1 MPKHVFKLVNL
12 IMSKT
17 IIVSNRLPISL
28 RHRNGKFEFKPSAG
42 GLATGL
48 GSIYKAGENI
58 WIGWPGNTVEDPEQ
72 RAEII
77 LELHELKMAPV
88 FLTKEDVEEFYEGF
102 SNETLWP
109 AFHYFTQYM
118 VYNPDHWKAYVRVN
132 EKFCEAI
139 LKKAGPEDT
148 IWIHDYQLLLLPKML
163 REKLPNA
170 TIAFFQHIP
179 FPSYEIIRM
188 IPWRKQLLEGIV
200 GADLIGFHTY
210 DDMRHFLSAVGRITG
225 LSSESGYI
233 QAENRIINV
242 DSFPMGIDYDK
253 FANQAKSRKTQ
264 RIVGEF
270 RKQVEGQKLIIT
282 IDRLDYSKGI
292 PQRIQAFGQL
302 LQQHKE
308 LHGKVSMIMIVV
320 PSRDKVQSYKK
331 LKKEIDLLVGR
342 INSEYATLN
351 WKPVHY
357 FYRSFPFEELSA
369 FYNISDIALVTPL
382 RDGMNLVCKEFVA
395 SKTDQSGVLIL
406 SEMAGASKELQDAVL
421 VNPNDRQGVV
431 DAIYRALTMKLPEQ
445 KARMESMQ
453 ESLKKYDVFQW
464 VKVFMDRLEHVKSK
478 QAELTSKDVDAAVM
492 TEIATA
498 FKKASNPIL
507 FLDYDGTLTGFVTNP
522 QHAVPDAELKGIVK
536 DLSGLAQVVIISGRD
551 KDTLGKW
558 FKDQSIDMVAEHGV
572 WVKRKDENGN
582 WKLYAEIED
591 GWKDD
596 IRQIMEYYVLRTP
609 GAFIEEKHH
618 SLVWHFRKVESGL
631 GDLRMRELFSHLKY
645 MARGHNLQVLEG
657 NMVLEIKRPDINKGR
672 AATALM
678 KNQEYDFVL
687 AVGDDWTD
695 EDTFKAM
702 PKNAYSIRVGY
713 AYTQANYNI
722 KSVKQV
728 RQLLSKL
735 SS

>member
-1 MPKHVFKLVNL
+1 
-12 IMSKT
+12 MSKT

-28 RHRNGKFEFKPSAG
+28 RHRKGKFEFKPSAG

-48 GSIYKAGENI
+48 GSIYKEGENI

-72 RAEII
+72 RAEIM

-118 VYNPDHWKAYVRVN
+118 VYNPAHWEAYVRVN

-148 IWIHDYQLLLLPKML
+148 IWVHDYQLLLLPKML

-188 IPWRKQLLEGIV
+188 IPWRRQLLEGMV

-264 RIVGEF
+264 GIVREF
-270 RKQVEGQKLIIT
+270 RKQVEDQKLIIT

-292 PQRIQAFGQL
+292 PQRIQAFAQL
-302 LQQHKE
+302 LKEHKE
-308 LHGKVSMIMIVV
+308 LHGKVAMIMIVV
-320 PSRDKVQSYKK
+320 PSRDKVQSYKE
-331 LKKEIDLLVGR
+331 LKQEIDLLVGR
-342 INSEYATLN
+342 INSEYSTLT
-351 WKPVHY
+351 WVPVHY

-369 FYNISDIALVTPL
+369 FYSMSDIALVTPL

-395 SKTDQSGVLIL
+395 SKTDQTGVLIL

-421 VNPNDRQGVV
+421 VNPNDQQSVI
-431 DAIYRALTMKLPEQ
+431 DAIYNSLSMKPAEQ
-445 KARMESMQ
+445 KARMVSMQ

-464 VKVFMDRLEHVKSK
+464 VKVFMDRLGHVKRK
-478 QAELTSKDVDAAVM
+478 QEELISKDVD
-492 TEIATA
+492 TKIISEIESA
-498 FKKASNPIL
+498 FKKAKKPIL

-522 QHAVPDAELKGIVK
+522 QDAVPDAELKGIIK
-536 DLSGLAQVVIISGRD
+536 NLSPIAQVVIISGRD
-551 KDTLGKW
+551 KDTLGAW
-558 FKDQSIDMVAEHGV
+558 FKDQKVDLIAEHGV
-572 WVKRKDENGN
+572 WVKRKNETGDWN
-582 WKLYAEIED
+582 LYAEIED
-591 GWKDD
+591 GWKED

-618 SLVWHFRKVESGL
+618 SLVWHYRKVESGL

-672 AATALM
+672 AATAIM
-678 KNQEYDFVL
+678 KDQEYDFIL

-702 PKNAYSIRVGY
+702 PKSAYSIRVGY

-728 RQLLSKL
+728 RQLLTKL

>member
-1 MPKHVFKLVNL
+1 
-12 IMSKT
+12 MSKT

-28 RHRNGKFEFKPSAG
+28 RHRNGRFEFKPSAG

-48 GSIYKAGENI
+48 GSIYKEGENI
-58 WIGWPGNTVEDPEQ
+58 WIGWPGNTVDDPEQ

-88 FLTKEDVEEFYEGF
+88 FLSKEDVEEFYEGF

-118 VYNPDHWKAYVRVN
+118 VYNPEHWEAYVRVN
-132 EKFCEAI
+132 QKFCDAI
-139 LKKAGPEDT
+139 LKKAGPDDT
-148 IWIHDYQLLLLPKML
+148 IWVHDYQLLLLPQML
-163 REKLPNA
+163 REVLPNA

-188 IPWRKQLLEGIV
+188 IPWRKELLEGV
-200 GADLIGFHTY
+200 CGADLIGFHTY

-253 FANQAKSRKTQ
+253 FAKQAKSKRTLRFVK
-264 RIVGEF
+264 EF
-270 RKQVEGQKLIIT
+270 GKQVEDQKLLLT

-292 PQRIQAFGQL
+292 PQRIQAFNQL
-302 LQQHKE
+302 LEQHPE
-308 LHGKVSMIMIVV
+308 LHSKVSMIMIVV
-320 PSRDKVQSYKK
+320 PSRDKVQSYKE
-331 LKKEIDLLVGR
+331 LKEEIDLLVGR
-342 INSEYATLN
+342 INSEHSTLN
-351 WKPVHY
+351 WVPVHY

-369 FYNISDIALVTPL
+369 FYNMSDIALVTPL

-395 SKTDQSGVLIL
+395 SQTDQTGVLIL
-406 SEMAGASKELQDAVL
+406 SEMAGASKELQDAIL
-421 VNPNDRQGVV
+421 VNPNNRQGVV
-431 DAIYRALTMKLPEQ
+431 DAIYNALSMPQAEQ
-445 KARMESMQ
+445 IARMKSMQ

-464 VKVFMDRLEHVKSK
+464 VKVFMDRLDHVKKK
-478 QAELTSKDVDAAVM
+478 QEELTSKDVDTKVM
-492 TEIATA
+492 NEIQAS
-498 FKKASNPIL
+498 FKKAKNAVL
-507 FLDYDGTLTGFVTNP
+507 FLDYDGTLTGFHSDP
-522 QHAVPDAELKGIVK
+522 QKASPDAELKGIVK
-536 DLSGLAQVVIISGRD
+536 DLSALAQVVIISGRD
-551 KDTLGKW
+551 KDTLGRW
-558 FKDQSIDMVAEHGV
+558 FEGQTIDMIAEHGV
-572 WVKRKDENGN
+572 WVKRKENQGD
-582 WKLYAEIED
+582 WELYAEVED

-596 IRQIMEYYVLRTP
+596 IRKIMEYYVLRTP

-618 SLVWHFRKVESGL
+618 SLVWHYRKVESGL

-645 MARGHNLQVLEG
+645 MARGYNLQVLEG

-672 AATALM
+672 AATAMM
-678 KNQEYDFVL
+678 KGTEYDFVL
-687 AVGDDWTD
+687 AIGDDWTD

-722 KSVKQV
+722 KSFRQV
-728 RQLLSKL
+728 RQLLQKL
-735 SS
+735 TT

>member
-1 MPKHVFKLVNL
+1 
-12 IMSKT
+12 MSKT

-28 RHRNGKFEFKPSAG
+28 RHRNGRFEFKPSAG

-48 GSIYKAGENI
+48 GSIYKEGENI
-58 WIGWPGNTVEDPEQ
+58 WIGWPGNTVDDPEQ

-77 LELHELKMAPV
+77 LELHDLKMAPV
-88 FLTKEDVEEFYEGF
+88 FLSKEDVEEFYEGF

-109 AFHYFTQYM
+109 AFHYFTQYI
-118 VYNPDHWKAYVRVN
+118 VYNPEHWEAYVRVN
-132 EKFCEAI
+132 QKFCDAI
-139 LKKAGPEDT
+139 LKKAGPDDT
-148 IWIHDYQLLLLPKML
+148 IWVHDYQLLLLPQML
-163 REKLPNA
+163 REVLPNA

-188 IPWRKQLLEGIV
+188 IPWRKELLDGV
-200 GADLIGFHTY
+200 CGADLIGFHTY

-225 LSSESGYI
+225 LSNESGYI

-253 FANQAKSRKTQ
+253 FAKQAKSKRTLRFVQ
-264 RIVGEF
+264 EF
-270 RKQVEGQKLIIT
+270 GKQVENQKLLLT

-292 PQRIQAFGQL
+292 PQRIQAFNQL
-302 LQQHKE
+302 LEQHKE

-320 PSRDKVQSYKK
+320 PSRDRVQSYKE
-331 LKKEIDLLVGR
+331 LKEEIDLLVGR
-342 INSEYATLN
+342 INSEYSTLN
-351 WKPVHY
+351 WVPVHY

-369 FYNISDIALVTPL
+369 FYNMSDIALVTPL

-395 SKTDQSGVLIL
+395 SKTDQTGVLIL
-406 SEMAGASKELQDAVL
+406 SEMAGASKELQDAIL

-431 DAIYRALTMKLPEQ
+431 DAIYNALSMPQAEQ
-445 KARMESMQ
+445 KARIGSMQ

-464 VKVFMDRLEHVKSK
+464 VKVFMDRLAHVKHK
-478 QAELTSKDVDAAVM
+478 QEELTSKDVDTKVM
-492 TEIATA
+492 NEIQDS
-498 FKKASNPIL
+498 FKKAKNAVL
-507 FLDYDGTLTGFVTNP
+507 FLDYDGTLTGFHSDP
-522 QHAVPDAELKGIVK
+522 QKASPDAELKGIVK
-536 DLSGLAQVVIISGRD
+536 DLSKIAQVVIISGRD

-558 FKDQSIDMVAEHGV
+558 FEGQNIDMIAEHGV
-572 WVKRKDENGN
+572 WVKRKEDKGG
-582 WKLYAEIED
+582 WDLYAEID
-591 GWKDD
+591 DTWKDD
-596 IRQIMEYYVLRTP
+596 IRKIMEYYVLRTP

-618 SLVWHFRKVESGL
+618 SLVWHYRKVESGL

-645 MARGHNLQVLEG
+645 MARGYNLQVLEG

-672 AATALM
+672 AATAMM
-678 KNQEYDFVL
+678 KGIEYDFIL
-687 AVGDDWTD
+687 AIGDDWTD

-713 AYTQANYNI
+713 AYTQANFNI

-728 RQLLSKL
+728 RQLLQKL
-735 SS
+735 TS

>member
-1 MPKHVFKLVNL
+1 
-12 IMSKT
+12 MSKT

-28 RHRNGKFEFKPSAG
+28 RHRNGRFEFKPSAG

-48 GSIYKAGENI
+48 GSIYKEGENI
-58 WIGWPGNTVEDPEQ
+58 WIGWPGNTVDDPEQ

-77 LELHELKMAPV
+77 LELNELKMAPV
-88 FLTKEDVEEFYEGF
+88 FLSKEDVEEFYEGF

-118 VYNPDHWKAYVRVN
+118 VYNPEHWEAYVRVN
-132 EKFCEAI
+132 QKFCDAI
-139 LKKAGPEDT
+139 LKKAGPDDT
-148 IWIHDYQLLLLPKML
+148 IWIHDYQLLLLPQML
-163 REKLPNA
+163 REVLPNA

-188 IPWRKQLLEGIV
+188 IPWRKELLEGV
-200 GADLIGFHTY
+200 CGADLIGFHTY

-225 LSSESGYI
+225 LSNESGYI

-253 FANQAKSRKTQ
+253 FAKQAKSKKTL
-264 RIVGEF
+264 RFVEEF
-270 RKQVEGQKLIIT
+270 GKQIEDQKLLLT

-292 PQRIQAFGQL
+292 PQRIQAFNQL
-302 LQQHKE
+302 LEQHKE

-320 PSRDKVQSYKK
+320 PSRDKVQSYKE
-331 LKKEIDLLVGR
+331 LKEEIDLLVGR
-342 INSEYATLN
+342 INSEYSTLN
-351 WKPVHY
+351 WVPVHY

-369 FYNISDIALVTPL
+369 FYNMSDIALVTPL

-395 SKTDQSGVLIL
+395 SKTDQTGVLIL
-406 SEMAGASKELQDAVL
+406 SEMAGASKELQDAIL

-431 DAIYRALTMKLPEQ
+431 DAIFNALSMPLEEQ
-445 KARMESMQ
+445 KARISSMQ

-464 VKVFMDRLEHVKSK
+464 VKVFMDRLDHVKQK
-478 QAELTSKDVDAAVM
+478 QEELTSKDVDSKVM
-492 TEIATA
+492 NEIQAS
-498 FKKASNPIL
+498 FKKSKNAVL
-507 FLDYDGTLTGFVTNP
+507 FLDYDGTLTGFHSDP
-522 QHAVPDAELKGIVK
+522 QKAYPDEELKKIVK
-536 DLSGLAQVVIISGRD
+536 DLSELAQVVVISGRD

-558 FKDQSIDMVAEHGV
+558 FDGQNIDMIAEHGV
-572 WVKRKDENGN
+572 WVKRKEENGD
-582 WKLYAEIED
+582 WELYAEVED

-596 IRQIMEYYVLRTP
+596 IRKVMEYYVLRTP

-618 SLVWHFRKVESGL
+618 SLVWHYRKVESGL

-645 MARGHNLQVLEG
+645 MARGYNLQVLEG

-672 AATALM
+672 AATAMM
-678 KNQEYDFVL
+678 KGMEYDFIL
-687 AVGDDWTD
+687 AIGDDWTD

-722 KSVKQV
+722 KSFRQV
-728 RQLLSKL
+728 RQLLQKL
-735 SS
+735 TS

>member
-1 MPKHVFKLVNL
+1 
-12 IMSKT
+12 MSKT

-28 RHRNGKFEFKPSAG
+28 RHRNGRFEFKPSAG

-48 GSIYKAGENI
+48 GSIYKEGDNI
-58 WIGWPGNTVEDPEQ
+58 WIGWPGNTVDDPEQ

-88 FLTKEDVEEFYEGF
+88 FLSKEDVEEFYEGF

-118 VYNPDHWKAYVRVN
+118 VYNPEHWEAYVRVN
-132 EKFCEAI
+132 QKFCDAI
-139 LKKAGPEDT
+139 LKKAGPDDT
-148 IWIHDYQLLLLPKML
+148 IWIHDYQLLLLPQML
-163 REKLPNA
+163 REVLPNA

-188 IPWRKQLLEGIV
+188 IPWRQELLAGMC

-210 DDMRHFLSAVGRITG
+210 DDMRHFLSAVGRING

-253 FANQAKSRKTQ
+253 FAKQAKSKRTLNFVK
-264 RIVGEF
+264 EF
-270 RKQVEGQKLIIT
+270 GKQVEDQKLLLT

-292 PQRIQAFGQL
+292 PQRIQAFNQL
-302 LQQHKE
+302 LEQHKE
-308 LHGKVSMIMIVV
+308 LHGKLSMIMIVV
-320 PSRDKVQSYKK
+320 PSRDKVQSYKE
-331 LKKEIDLLVGR
+331 LKEEIDLLVGR
-342 INSEYATLN
+342 INSEYSTLT
-351 WKPVHY
+351 WVPVHY

-369 FYNISDIALVTPL
+369 FYNMSDIALVTPL

-395 SKTDQSGVLIL
+395 SKTDQTGVLIL
-406 SEMAGASKELQDAVL
+406 SEMAGASKELQDAIL

-431 DAIYRALTMKLPEQ
+431 DAIFNALSMPLEEQ
-445 KARMESMQ
+445 KFRMNSMQ

-464 VKVFMDRLEHVKSK
+464 VKVFMDRLDHVKKK
-478 QAELTSKDVDAAVM
+478 QEDLTSKDVDVKVM
-492 TEIATA
+492 NEIQAS
-498 FKKASNPIL
+498 FKKAKKAIL
-507 FLDYDGTLTGFVTNP
+507 FLDYDGTLTGFHSDP
-522 QHAVPDAELKGIVK
+522 QKAVPDDELRGIVK
-536 DLSGLAQVVIISGRD
+536 DLSELAQVVVISGRD
-551 KDTLGKW
+551 KDTLGRW
-558 FKDQSIDMVAEHGV
+558 FEGQYIDMIAEHGV
-572 WVKRKDENGN
+572 WVKKKEDKGDWE
-582 WKLYAEIED
+582 LYAEVED

-596 IRQIMEYYVLRTP
+596 IRKVMEYYVLRTP

-618 SLVWHFRKVESGL
+618 SLVWHYRKVESGL

-645 MARGHNLQVLEG
+645 MARGYNLQVLEG

-672 AATALM
+672 AATAMM
-678 KNQEYDFVL
+678 KGMEYDFIL
-687 AVGDDWTD
+687 AIGDDWTD

-713 AYTQANYNI
+713 AYTQANFNI

-728 RQLLSKL
+728 RQLLQKL
-735 SS
+735 TS

>member
-1 MPKHVFKLVNL
+1 MA
-12 IMSKT
+12 KT

-48 GSIYKAGENI
+48 DSIYKSGENI
-58 WIGWPGNTVEDPEQ
+58 WIGWPGNTVDDAEQ

-77 LELHELKMAPV
+77 LELHDLKMAPV
-88 FLTKEDVEEFYEGF
+88 FLTKNDVEQFYEGF

-118 VYNPDHWKAYVRVN
+118 VYNPEHWEAYVRVN
-132 EKFCEAI
+132 QKFCEAI
-139 LKKAGPEDT
+139 IKKADPDDT
-148 IWIHDYQLLLLPKML
+148 IWVHDYQLMLLPQML
-163 REKLPNA
+163 REILPDA

-188 IPWRKQLLEGIV
+188 IPWRKQILEGV
-200 GADLIGFHTY
+200 CGADLIGFHTY

-225 LSSESGYI
+225 MSGESGYI

-242 DSFPMGIDYDK
+242 DSFPMGIDYNK
-253 FANQAKSRKTQ
+253 FAKQAKSRKTQ
-264 RIVGEF
+264 NIVKDF
-270 RKQVEGQKLIIT
+270 RAKVGDQKLLLT

-292 PQRIQAFGQL
+292 PQRIQVFDQL
-302 LQQHKE
+302 LKQHKE
-308 LHGKVSMIMIVV
+308 LRGKVSMIMVVV
-320 PSRDKVQSYKK
+320 PSRDKVKSYKE
-331 LKKEIDLLVGR
+331 LKEEIDLLVGR
-342 INSEYATLN
+342 INSEYSTLD
-351 WKPVHY
+351 WVPVHY

-369 FYNISDIALVTPL
+369 FYSMSDIALVTPL

-395 SKTDQSGVLIL
+395 SKTNQTGVLIL
-406 SEMAGASKELQDAVL
+406 SEMAGASKELQDAIL

-431 DAIYRALTMKLPEQ
+431 DAIYEALSMNEKEQ
-445 KARMESMQ
+445 IERINAMQ

-464 VKVFMDRLEHVKSK
+464 VKVFMDRIDHVKAK
-478 QAELTSKDVDAAVM
+478 QAELTSKDVDAKVM
-492 TEIATA
+492 NEIQTS
-498 FKKASNPIL
+498 FKNAKTPIF
-507 FLDYDGTLTGFVTNP
+507 FLDYDGTLTGFKSNP
-522 QHAVPDAELKGIVK
+522 QDAIPDAELKGLVK
-536 DLSGLAQVVIISGRD
+536 DLSGKAQVVIISGRD

-558 FKDQSIDMVAEHGV
+558 FKGQKIDMIAEHGV
-572 WVKRKDENGN
+572 WVHRKDQTED
-582 WKLYAEIED
+582 WELYAEVD
-591 GWKDD
+591 DSWKDD
-596 IRQIMEYYVLRTP
+596 IRSIMEYYVLRTP

-618 SLVWHFRKVESGL
+618 SLVWHYRKVESGL

-672 AATALM
+672 AANSLM
-678 KNQEYDFVL
+678 KGHEFDFIL
-687 AVGDDWTD
+687 AIGDDWTD

-728 RQLLSKL
+728 RQLLHKL
-735 SS
+735 ADA

>member
-1 MPKHVFKLVNL
+1 
-12 IMSKT
+12 MSKT

-28 RHRNGKFEFKPSAG
+28 RHRNGRFEFKPSAG

-48 GSIYKAGENI
+48 GSIYKEGENI
-58 WIGWPGNTVEDPEQ
+58 WIGWPGNTVDDPEQ

-77 LELHELKMAPV
+77 LELHDLKMAPV
-88 FLTKEDVEEFYEGF
+88 FLSKEDVEEFYEGF

-118 VYNPDHWKAYVRVN
+118 VYNPEHWDAYVRVN
-132 EKFCEAI
+132 QKFCDAI
-139 LKKAGPEDT
+139 LKKAGPDDT
-148 IWIHDYQLLLLPKML
+148 IWIHDYQLLLLPQML
-163 REKLPNA
+163 REVLPNA

-188 IPWRKQLLEGIV
+188 IPWRKELLDGV
-200 GADLIGFHTY
+200 CGADLIGFHTY
-210 DDMRHFLSAVGRITG
+210 DDMRHFLSAVGRLTG

-253 FANQAKSRKTQ
+253 FAKQAKSKRTQ
-264 RIVGEF
+264 RFVGEF
-270 RKQVEGQKLIIT
+270 GKQVEDQKLLLT

-292 PQRIQAFGQL
+292 PQRIQAFNQL
-302 LQQHKE
+302 LEQHKE

-320 PSRDKVQSYKK
+320 PSRDKVQSYKE
-331 LKKEIDLLVGR
+331 LKEEIDLLVGR
-342 INSEYATLN
+342 INSEYSTLN
-351 WKPVHY
+351 WVPVHY

-369 FYNISDIALVTPL
+369 FYNMSDIALVTPL

-395 SKTDQSGVLIL
+395 SKTDQTGVLIL
-406 SEMAGASKELQDAVL
+406 SEMAGASKELQDAIL

-431 DAIYRALTMKLPEQ
+431 DAIYNALSMPLAEQ
-445 KARMESMQ
+445 KARISSMQ

-464 VKVFMDRLEHVKSK
+464 VKVFMDRLDHVKRK
-478 QAELTSKDVDAAVM
+478 QEELTSKDVDAKVM
-492 TEIATA
+492 NEIQAN
-498 FKKASNPIL
+498 FKKAKNAVL
-507 FLDYDGTLTGFVTNP
+507 FLDYDGTLTGFHSDP
-522 QHAVPDAELKGIVK
+522 QKAIPDAELKGIVK
-536 DLSGLAQVVIISGRD
+536 DLSKLAQVVVISGRD
-551 KDTLGKW
+551 KDTLGRW
-558 FKDQSIDMVAEHGV
+558 FDGQDIDMIAEHGV
-572 WVKRKDENGN
+572 WVKKKENKGD
-582 WKLYAEIED
+582 WELYAEIED

-618 SLVWHFRKVESGL
+618 SLVWHYRKVESGL

-672 AATALM
+672 AATAMM
-678 KNQEYDFVL
+678 KGGEYDFIL
-687 AVGDDWTD
+687 AIGDDWTD

-713 AYTQANYNI
+713 AFTQANFNI

-728 RQLLSKL
+728 RQLLQKL
-735 SS
+735 TS

>member
-1 MPKHVFKLVNL
+1 
-12 IMSKT
+12 MSKT

-28 RHRNGKFEFKPSAG
+28 RHRKGKFEFKPSAG

-48 GSIYKAGENI
+48 GSIYKEGENI

-72 RAEII
+72 RAEIM

-118 VYNPDHWKAYVRVN
+118 VYNPAHWEAYVRVN

-148 IWIHDYQLLLLPKML
+148 IWVHDYQLLLLPKML

-188 IPWRKQLLEGIV
+188 IPWRRQLLEGMV

-264 RIVGEF
+264 GIVREF
-270 RKQVEGQKLIIT
+270 RKQVEDQKLIIT

-292 PQRIQAFGQL
+292 PQRIQAFAQL
-302 LQQHKE
+302 LKEHKE
-308 LHGKVSMIMIVV
+308 LHGKVAMIMIVV
-320 PSRDKVQSYKK
+320 PSRDKVQSYKE
-331 LKKEIDLLVGR
+331 LKQEIDLLVGR
-342 INSEYATLN
+342 INSEYSTLT
-351 WKPVHY
+351 WVPVHY

-369 FYNISDIALVTPL
+369 FYSMSDIALVTPL

-395 SKTDQSGVLIL
+395 SKTDQTGVLIL

-421 VNPNDRQGVV
+421 VNPNDQQSVI
-431 DAIYRALTMKLPEQ
+431 DAIYNSLSMKPAEQ
-445 KARMESMQ
+445 KARMVSMQ

-464 VKVFMDRLEHVKSK
+464 VKVFMDRLGHVKRK
-478 QAELTSKDVDAAVM
+478 QEELISKDVD
-492 TEIATA
+492 TKIISEIESA
-498 FKKASNPIL
+498 FKKAKKPIL

-522 QHAVPDAELKGIVK
+522 QDAVPDAELKGIIK
-536 DLSGLAQVVIISGRD
+536 NLSPIAQVVIISGRD
-551 KDTLGKW
+551 KDTLGAW
-558 FKDQSIDMVAEHGV
+558 FKDQKVDLIAEHGV
-572 WVKRKDENGN
+572 WVKRKNETGDWN
-582 WKLYAEIED
+582 LYAEIED
-591 GWKDD
+591 GWKED

-618 SLVWHFRKVESGL
+618 SLVWHYRKVESGL

-672 AATALM
+672 AATAIM
-678 KNQEYDFVL
+678 KDQEYDFIL

-702 PKNAYSIRVGY
+702 PKSAYSIRVGY

-728 RQLLSKL
+728 RQLLTKL
-735 SS
+735 GS

>member
-1 MPKHVFKLVNL
+1 
-12 IMSKT
+12 MSKT

-28 RHRNGKFEFKPSAG
+28 RHRNGRFEFKPSAG

-48 GSIYKAGENI
+48 GSIYKEGENI
-58 WIGWPGNTVEDPEQ
+58 WIGWPGNTVDDPEQ

-88 FLTKEDVEEFYEGF
+88 FLSKEDVEEFYEGF

-109 AFHYFTQYM
+109 AFHYFTQYI
-118 VYNPDHWKAYVRVN
+118 VYNPEHWEAYVRVN
-132 EKFCEAI
+132 QKFCDAI
-139 LKKAGPEDT
+139 LKKAGPDDT
-148 IWIHDYQLLLLPKML
+148 IWIHDYQLLLLPQML
-163 REKLPNA
+163 REVLPNA

-179 FPSYEIIRM
+179 FPSYEIMRM
-188 IPWRKQLLEGIV
+188 IPWRKELLTGMC
-200 GADLIGFHTY
+200 GADLLGFHTY
-210 DDMRHFLSAVGRITG
+210 DDMRHFLSAVGRLTG

-253 FANQAKSRKTQ
+253 YAKQAKSKKTL
-264 RIVGEF
+264 RFVEEF
-270 RKQVEGQKLIIT
+270 GRQVEGQKLLLT

-292 PQRIQAFGQL
+292 PQRIQAFNQL
-302 LQQHKE
+302 LEQHKE

-320 PSRDKVQSYKK
+320 PSRDKVQSYKE
-331 LKKEIDLLVGR
+331 LKEEIDLLVGR
-342 INSEYATLN
+342 INSEYSTLT
-351 WKPVHY
+351 WVPVHY

-369 FYNISDIALVTPL
+369 FYNMSDIALVTPL

-395 SKTDQSGVLIL
+395 SKTDQTGVLIL
-406 SEMAGASKELQDAVL
+406 SEMAGASKELQDAIL

-431 DAIYRALTMKLPEQ
+431 DAIFNALSMPLEEQ
-445 KARMESMQ
+445 VARMNSMQ

-464 VKVFMDRLEHVKSK
+464 VKVFMDRLDHVKKK
-478 QAELTSKDVDAAVM
+478 QEELTSKDVDAKVM
-492 TEIATA
+492 NEIQAS
-498 FKKASNPIL
+498 FKKAKNSIL
-507 FLDYDGTLTGFVTNP
+507 FLDYDGTLTGFHSDP
-522 QHAVPDAELKGIVK
+522 QKAVPDDELREIVRE
-536 DLSGLAQVVIISGRD
+536 LSKVSQVVIISGRD

-558 FKDQSIDMVAEHGV
+558 FEGQNIDMIAEHGV
-572 WVKRKDENGN
+572 WVKRKEDNGDFE
-582 WKLYAEIED
+582 LYAEID
-591 GWKDD
+591 DTWKDD
-596 IRQIMEYYVLRTP
+596 IRKIMEYYVLRTP

-618 SLVWHFRKVESGL
+618 SLVWHYRKVESGL

-672 AATALM
+672 AATAMM
-678 KNQEYDFVL
+678 KGMEYDFIL
-687 AVGDDWTD
+687 AIGDDWTD

-713 AYTQANYNI
+713 AYTQANFNI

-728 RQLLSKL
+728 RQLLQKL
-735 SS
+735 TS

>member
-1 MPKHVFKLVNL
+1 
-12 IMSKT
+12 MSKT

-28 RHRNGKFEFKPSAG
+28 RHRNGRFEFKPSAG

-48 GSIYKAGENI
+48 GSIYKEGENI
-58 WIGWPGNTVEDPEQ
+58 WIGWPGNTVDDPEQ

-88 FLTKEDVEEFYEGF
+88 FLSKEDVEEFYEGF

-118 VYNPDHWKAYVRVN
+118 VYNPEHWEAYVRVN
-132 EKFCEAI
+132 QKFCDAI
-139 LKKAGPEDT
+139 LKKAGPDDT
-148 IWIHDYQLLLLPKML
+148 IWVHDYQLLLLPQML
-163 REKLPNA
+163 RDVLPNA

-188 IPWRKQLLEGIV
+188 IPWRKELLEGV
-200 GADLIGFHTY
+200 CGADLIGFHTY

-253 FANQAKSRKTQ
+253 FAKQAKSKRTLRFVK
-264 RIVGEF
+264 EF
-270 RKQVEGQKLIIT
+270 GKQVEDQKLLLT

-292 PQRIQAFGQL
+292 PQRIQAFNQL
-302 LQQHKE
+302 LEQHKE

-320 PSRDKVQSYKK
+320 PSRDKVQSYKE
-331 LKKEIDLLVGR
+331 LKEEIDLLVGR
-342 INSEYATLN
+342 INSEHSTLN
-351 WKPVHY
+351 WVPVHY

-369 FYNISDIALVTPL
+369 FYNMSDIALVTPL

-395 SKTDQSGVLIL
+395 SQTDQTGVLIL
-406 SEMAGASKELQDAVL
+406 SEMAGASKELQDAIL

-431 DAIYRALTMKLPEQ
+431 DAIYNALSMPLAEQ
-445 KARMESMQ
+445 IARMKSMQ
-453 ESLKKYDVFQW
+453 ASLKKYDVFQW
-464 VKVFMDRLEHVKSK
+464 VKVFMDRLDHVKKK
-478 QAELTSKDVDAAVM
+478 QEELTSKDVDAKVM
-492 TEIATA
+492 NEIQAS
-498 FKKASNPIL
+498 FKKAKNAVL
-507 FLDYDGTLTGFVTNP
+507 FLDYDGTLTGFHSDP
-522 QHAVPDAELKGIVK
+522 QKASPDEELKGIVK
-536 DLSGLAQVVIISGRD
+536 DLSALAQVVIISGRD
-551 KDTLGKW
+551 KDTLGRW
-558 FKDQSIDMVAEHGV
+558 FEGQTIDMIAEHGV
-572 WVKRKDENGN
+572 WVKRKENQGD
-582 WKLYAEIED
+582 WELYAEVED
-591 GWKDD
+591 GWKED
-596 IRQIMEYYVLRTP
+596 IHKIMEYYVLRTP

-618 SLVWHFRKVESGL
+618 SLVWHYRKVESGL

-645 MARGHNLQVLEG
+645 MASGHNLQVLEG

-672 AATALM
+672 AATAMM
-678 KNQEYDFVL
+678 KGTEYDFVL
-687 AVGDDWTD
+687 AIGDDWTD

-722 KSVKQV
+722 KSFRQV
-728 RQLLSKL
+728 RQLLQKL
-735 SS
+735 TT

>member
-1 MPKHVFKLVNL
+1 
-12 IMSKT
+12 MSKT

-28 RHRNGKFEFKPSAG
+28 RHRNGRFEFKPSAG

-48 GSIYKAGENI
+48 GSIYKEGDNI
-58 WIGWPGNTVEDPEQ
+58 WIGWPGNTVDDPEQ

-77 LELHELKMAPV
+77 LELHDLKMAPV
-88 FLTKEDVEEFYEGF
+88 FLSKEDVEEFYEGF

-118 VYNPDHWKAYVRVN
+118 VYNPEHWEAYVRVN
-132 EKFCEAI
+132 QKFCDAI
-139 LKKAGPEDT
+139 LKKAGPDDT
-148 IWIHDYQLLLLPKML
+148 IWIHDYQLLLLPQML
-163 REKLPNA
+163 REVLPNA

-179 FPSYEIIRM
+179 FPSYEILRM
-188 IPWRKQLLEGIV
+188 IPWRKELLAGV
-200 GADLIGFHTY
+200 CGADLIGFHTY
-210 DDMRHFLSAVGRITG
+210 DDMRHFLSAVGRING

-253 FANQAKSRKTQ
+253 FAKQAKSKKTL
-264 RIVGEF
+264 RYVTEF
-270 RKQVEGQKLIIT
+270 GKQVENQKLLLT

-292 PQRIQAFGQL
+292 PQRIQAFNQL
-302 LQQHKE
+302 LEQHKE

-320 PSRDKVQSYKK
+320 PSRDKVQSYKE
-331 LKKEIDLLVGR
+331 LKEEIDLLVGR
-342 INSEYATLN
+342 INSEYSTLN
-351 WKPVHY
+351 WVPVHY

-369 FYNISDIALVTPL
+369 FYNMSDIALVTPL

-395 SKTDQSGVLIL
+395 SKTDQTGVLIL
-406 SEMAGASKELQDAVL
+406 SEMAGASKELQDAIL
-421 VNPNDRQGVV
+421 VNPYDRQGVV
-431 DAIYRALTMKLPEQ
+431 DAIFNALSMPQEEQ
-445 KARMESMQ
+445 IARISSMQ

-464 VKVFMDRLEHVKSK
+464 VKVFMDRLDHVKKK
-478 QAELTSKDVDAAVM
+478 QEELTSKDVDTKVMNEIQASFKNAKNAV
-492 TEIATA
+492 
-498 FKKASNPIL
+498 L
-507 FLDYDGTLTGFVTNP
+507 FLDYDGTLTGFHSDP
-522 QHAVPDAELKGIVK
+522 QKAVPDDELKGIVK
-536 DLSGLAQVVIISGRD
+536 DLSELAQVVVISGRD
-551 KDTLGKW
+551 KDTLGRW
-558 FKDQSIDMVAEHGV
+558 FEGQNIDMIAEHGV
-572 WVKRKDENGN
+572 WVKKKEDKGDWE
-582 WKLYAEIED
+582 LYADVED

-596 IRQIMEYYVLRTP
+596 IRKVMEYYVLRTP

-618 SLVWHFRKVESGL
+618 SLVWHYRKVESGL

-672 AATALM
+672 AATAMM
-678 KNQEYDFVL
+678 KGMEYDFIL
-687 AVGDDWTD
+687 AIGDDWTD

-713 AYTQANYNI
+713 AYTQANFNI

-728 RQLLSKL
+728 RQLLQKL
-735 SS
+735 TS

>member
-1 MPKHVFKLVNL
+1 
-12 IMSKT
+12 MSKT

-28 RHRNGKFEFKPSAG
+28 RHRNGRFEFKPSAG

-48 GSIYKAGENI
+48 GSIYKEGENI

-77 LELHELKMAPV
+77 LELHDLKMAPV

-118 VYNPDHWKAYVRVN
+118 VYNPAHWEAYVRVN

-148 IWIHDYQLLLLPKML
+148 IWVHDYQLLLLPQML

-188 IPWRKQLLEGIV
+188 IPWRKQLLEGMV

-264 RIVGEF
+264 SIVREF
-270 RKQVEGQKLIIT
+270 RKQVEDQKLIIT

-292 PQRIQAFGQL
+292 PQRVQAFAQL
-302 LQQHKE
+302 LEQHKE

-320 PSRDKVQSYKK
+320 PSRDKVQSYKE
-331 LKKEIDLLVGR
+331 LKEEIDLLVGR
-342 INSEYATLN
+342 INSEYSTLN

-369 FYNISDIALVTPL
+369 FYSMSDIALVTPL

-395 SKTDQSGVLIL
+395 SKTSQTGVLIL

-431 DAIYRALTMKLPEQ
+431 DAIYNALSMKPAEQ
-445 KARMESMQ
+445 KARMVSMQ

-464 VKVFMDRLEHVKSK
+464 VKVFMDRLAHVKAK
-478 QAELTSKDVDAAVM
+478 QQELTSKDVDAKVM
-492 TEIATA
+492 SEIEVA
-498 FKKASNPIL
+498 FQKAKKPIL

-522 QHAVPDAELKGIVK
+522 KNALPDEELKSIIK
-536 DLSGLAQVVIISGRD
+536 NLSAKAEVVIISGRD
-551 KDTLGKW
+551 KDTLGTW
-558 FKDQSIDMVAEHGV
+558 FKDQNVDLIAEHGV
-572 WVKRKDENGN
+572 WVKKKTEKGD

-618 SLVWHFRKVESGL
+618 SLVWHYRKVESGL

-672 AATALM
+672 AATAIM
-678 KNQEYDFVL
+678 KDQEFDFIL

-728 RQLLSKL
+728 RQLLAKL
-735 SS
+735 GS

>member
-1 MPKHVFKLVNL
+1 
-12 IMSKT
+12 MSAKT

-28 RHRNGKFEFKPSAG
+28 RHRNGRFEFKPSAG

-48 GSIYKAGENI
+48 GSIYTTGENI
-58 WIGWPGNTVEDPEQ
+58 WIGWPGNTVDDPEQ

-77 LELHELKMAPV
+77 LELHDLKMSPV
-88 FLTKEDVEEFYEGF
+88 FLSKEDVEEFYEGF

-118 VYNPDHWKAYVRVN
+118 VYNPEHWEAYIRVN
-132 EKFCEAI
+132 EKFCDAI
-139 LKKAGPEDT
+139 LKKAGPDDT
-148 IWIHDYQLLLLPKML
+148 IWVHDYQLLLLPKML
-163 REKLPNA
+163 REALPNA

-188 IPWRKQLLEGIV
+188 IPWRRQLLEGMV

-253 FANQAKSRKTQ
+253 FANQAKSKKTQ
-264 RIVGEF
+264 SIVREF
-270 RKQVEGQKLIIT
+270 RKQVEDQKLIIT

-292 PQRIQAFGQL
+292 PQRIQAFAQL
-302 LQQHKE
+302 LKQHKE
-308 LHGKVSMIMIVV
+308 LHGKVAMIMIVV
-320 PSRDKVQSYKK
+320 PSRDKVQSYKE
-331 LKKEIDLLVGR
+331 LKEEIDLLVGR
-342 INSEYATLN
+342 INSEYSTLN
-351 WKPVHY
+351 WVPVHY

-395 SKTDQSGVLIL
+395 SKTDQTGVLIL

-421 VNPNDRQGVV
+421 VNPNDRQGVI
-431 DAIYRALTMKLPEQ
+431 DAIYNSLSMKPAEQ
-445 KARMESMQ
+445 KARMVSMQ

-464 VKVFMDRLEHVKSK
+464 VKVFMDRLDHVKAK
-478 QAELTSKDVDAAVM
+478 QAELTSKDVDGKVM
-492 TEIATA
+492 NEIQEA
-498 FKKASNPIL
+498 FKKAKKPVL

-522 QHAVPDAELKGIVK
+522 QDAVPDDELKSIIK
-536 DLSGLAQVVIISGRD
+536 NLSPKAQVVIISGRD

-558 FKDQSIDMVAEHGV
+558 FQDQEVDLIAEHGV
-572 WVKRKDENGN
+572 WVKRKNESDG
-582 WKLYAEIED
+582 WQLYAEIED
-591 GWKDD
+591 SWKAD
-596 IRQIMEYYVLRTP
+596 IRKIMEYYVLRTP

-618 SLVWHFRKVESGL
+618 SLVWHYRKVESGL

-645 MARGHNLQVLEG
+645 MASGHNLQVLEG

-672 AATALM
+672 AATAIM
-678 KNQEYDFVL
+678 KDQEYDFVL

-695 EDTFKAM
+695 EDTFKVM

-722 KSVKQV
+722 KSIKQV

-735 SS
+735 GS

>member
-1 MPKHVFKLVNL
+1 
-12 IMSKT
+12 MSKT

-28 RHRNGKFEFKPSAG
+28 RHRNGRFEFRPSAG

-48 GSIYKAGENI
+48 GSIYKEGENI
-58 WIGWPGNTVEDPEQ
+58 WIGWPGNTVDDPEQ

-88 FLTKEDVEEFYEGF
+88 FLSKADVEEFYEGF

-118 VYNPDHWKAYVRVN
+118 VYNPEHWDAYVRVN
-132 EKFCEAI
+132 QKFCDAI
-139 LKKAGPEDT
+139 LKKAGPDDT
-148 IWIHDYQLLLLPKML
+148 IWIHDYQLLLLPQML
-163 REKLPNA
+163 REALPNA

-188 IPWRKQLLEGIV
+188 IPWRKQLLEGMC

-253 FANQAKSRKTQ
+253 FAKQAKSKKTLRFVQ
-264 RIVGEF
+264 EF
-270 RKQVEGQKLIIT
+270 GKQVEDQKLLLT

-292 PQRIQAFGQL
+292 PQRIQAFNQL
-302 LQQHKE
+302 LEQHKE

-320 PSRDKVQSYKK
+320 PSRDRVQSYKE
-331 LKKEIDLLVGR
+331 LKEEIDLLVGR
-342 INSEYATLN
+342 INSEYSTLN
-351 WKPVHY
+351 WVPVHY

-369 FYNISDIALVTPL
+369 FYNMSDIALVTPL

-395 SKTDQSGVLIL
+395 SKTDQTGVLIL
-406 SEMAGASKELQDAVL
+406 SEMAGASKELQDAIL
-421 VNPNDRQGVV
+421 VNPYDRQGVV
-431 DAIYRALTMKLPEQ
+431 DAIYNALSMPLAEQ
-445 KARMESMQ
+445 KARMNSMQ

-464 VKVFMDRLEHVKSK
+464 VKVFMDRLDHVKKK
-478 QAELTSKDVDAAVM
+478 QEELTSKDVDTKVM
-492 TEIATA
+492 NEIQAS
-498 FKKASNPIL
+498 FKKAKNAVL
-507 FLDYDGTLTGFVTNP
+507 FLDYDGTLTGFHSDP
-522 QHAVPDAELKGIVK
+522 QKALPDEELKSIVK
-536 DLSGLAQVVIISGRD
+536 DLSKLAQVVIISGRD
-551 KDTLGKW
+551 KDTLGRW
-558 FKDQSIDMVAEHGV
+558 FKGQNIDMIAEHGV
-572 WVKRKDENGN
+572 WVKRKEDQGD
-582 WKLYAEIED
+582 WDLYAEID
-591 GWKDD
+591 DSWKDD
-596 IRQIMEYYVLRTP
+596 IRKIMEYYVLRTP

-618 SLVWHFRKVESGL
+618 SLVWHYRKVESGL

-645 MARGHNLQVLEG
+645 MARGYNLQVLEG

-672 AATALM
+672 AATAMM
-678 KNQEYDFVL
+678 KGMEYDFIL
-687 AVGDDWTD
+687 AIGDDWTD

-713 AYTQANYNI
+713 AYTQANFNI

-728 RQLLSKL
+728 RQLLQKL
-735 SS
+735 TS

>member
-1 MPKHVFKLVNL
+1 MA
-12 IMSKT
+12 KT

-28 RHRNGKFEFKPSAG
+28 RHRNGRFEFKPSAG

-48 GSIYKAGENI
+48 GSIYKSGDNI

-88 FLTKEDVEEFYEGF
+88 FLTKQDVEEFYEGF

-118 VYNPDHWKAYVRVN
+118 VYNSQHWEAYKRVN
-132 EKFCEAI
+132 QIFCEAI
-139 LKKAGPEDT
+139 LKKADPEDT
-148 IWIHDYQLLLLPKML
+148 IWIHDYQLLLLPKLL
-163 REKLPNA
+163 RDKLPNA

-188 IPWRKQLLEGIV
+188 IPWRKDLLEGIC
-200 GADLIGFHTY
+200 GSDLIGFHTY

-242 DSFPMGIDYDK
+242 DSFPMGIDYGKFDK
-253 FANQAKSRKTQ
+253 QAKSRKTQ
-264 RIVGEF
+264 NIVKKFKAQAGDS
-270 RKQVEGQKLIIT
+270 KLILT

-292 PQRIQAFGQL
+292 PQRIHVFHEL
-302 LQQHKE
+302 LKKHKE
-308 LHGKVSMIMIVV
+308 LHGKISMIMVVV
-320 PSRDKVQSYKK
+320 PSRDKVQSYKA
-331 LKKEIDLLVGR
+331 LKEEIDLLVGMV
-342 INSEYATLN
+342 NAEYSTLN
-351 WKPVHY
+351 WIPIHY
-357 FYRSFPFEELSA
+357 FYRGFPFEELSA
-369 FYNISDIALVTPL
+369 FYSMSDIALVTPL

-421 VNPNDRQGVV
+421 VNPNDLNGVM
-431 DAIYRALTMKLPEQ
+431 DAIYQSLNMKPKEQ

-453 ESLKKYDVFQW
+453 DNLKKYDIFQW
-464 VKVFMDRLEHVKSK
+464 VKVFTDRLEHVKKK
-478 QAELTSKDVDAAVM
+478 QAELVSK
-492 TEIATA
+492 EIDTKVVREMEEK
-498 FKKASNPIL
+498 FKSSNNPIL
-507 FLDYDGTLTGFVTNP
+507 FLDYDGTLTGFKANP
-522 QHAVPDAELKGIVK
+522 QDAMPDAELKSIIKG
-536 DLSGLAQVVIISGRD
+536 LSSKAQVVIISGRD

-558 FKDQSIDMVAEHGV
+558 FKGQAIDLIAEHGV
-572 WVKRKDENGN
+572 WMKRKASKVGWE
-582 WKLYAEIED
+582 LYAEVD
-591 GWKDD
+591 DSWKND
-596 IRQIMEYYVLRTP
+596 IREIMEYYVLRTP

-618 SLVWHFRKVESGL
+618 SLVWHYRKVQTGL

-672 AATALM
+672 AALAL
-678 KNQEYDFVL
+678 KKGNEYDFVL
-687 AVGDDWTD
+687 AIGDDWTD

-702 PKNAYSIRVGY
+702 PKTAYSIRVGY
-713 AYTQANYNI
+713 AFTQANYNI
-722 KSVKQV
+722 KSFREV
-728 RQLLSKL
+728 RDLLKKL
-735 SS
+735 AE